1 MYDCYDDCY
10 DDASDDAWWEEDTQV
25 TTPSS
30 CESFTSEQELV
41 ERGQA
46 LNLPP
51 EHFISRLI
59 FWREEKGFWTTK
71 QRRSFLEALLR
82 EEAYKEEAYKTD
94 KENIVVKET
103 SMPNLIISIPESV
116 AAMLQ
121 EALDDKHSL
130 VIQTRDLK
138 LELTKEGKL
147 TSCEFTNFK
156 IVGEPVEVEEVEELP
171 TPVVFS
177 RPKLVKE
184 LPEEVKEEINQIFE
198 EPVTLQPLHIV
209 LSPRENAALKTIERR
224 EALIR
229 LVRER
234 GHEGLQQVQIA
245 LALSEQGFPCVAS
258 TVSNDL
264 NILQEQKKVTVYNKR
279 GLGRIYSVIES
290 DTEACGF

>member
-1 MYDCYDDCY
+1 MYDCY
-10 DDASDDAWWEEDTQV
+10 DDASDDAWWEDTQV

-46 LNLPP
+46 LNLPA

-71 QRRSFLEALLR
+71 QRRGFLEALLR
-82 EEAYKEEAYKTD
+82 EEAYKTE
-94 KENIVVKET
+94 ENIVVKET
-103 SMPNLIISIPESV
+103 SMRIIISIPEPV

-147 TSCEFTNFK
+147 TSCEFSNFK

-184 LPEEVKEEINQIFE
+184 PEEVKEEINQIFE

-209 LSPRENAALKTIERR
+209 LSPRENAALKTVERR

-245 LALSEQGFPCVAS
+245 QALSEQGFPCVAS

>member
-1 MYDCYDDCY
+1 MYDASDDCY
-10 DDASDDAWWEEDTQV
+10 DDAWWEDTQV

-46 LNLPP
+46 LNLPA

-82 EEAYKEEAYKTD
+82 EEASCHKTD

-147 TSCEFTNFK
+147 TSCEFSNFRIGQSVEVEEVK
-156 IVGEPVEVEEVEELP
+156 EVEEVEELP
-171 TPVVFS
+171 TTVVFS

-245 LALSEQGFPCVAS
+245 HALSEQGFPCVAS

-264 NILQEQKKVTVYNKR
+264 NILQEQKKITVYNKR